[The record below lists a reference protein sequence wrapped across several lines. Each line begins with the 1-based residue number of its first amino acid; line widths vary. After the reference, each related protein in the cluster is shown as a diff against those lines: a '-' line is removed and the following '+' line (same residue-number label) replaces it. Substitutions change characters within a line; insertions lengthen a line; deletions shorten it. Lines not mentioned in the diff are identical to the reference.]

1 MIEKHFTLNKNTS
14 SFHDHKIS
22 AEPKELLSLV
32 NFSKTLS
39 Q

>member
-1 MIEKHFTLNKNTS
+1 MIEKHFTLTKIT

-32 NFSKTLS
+32 NFSKNFIP
-39 Q
+39 